1 MATALPIKGSGAA
14 QTDGSIDKVREVW
27 YNITRK
33 VGAIMTLK
41 EFLKMNT
48 NGLLLQIFIYD
59 KENEYIMGD
68 EKRYFIDKN
77 IFLDK
82 TVLSFEID
90 ENDLYIKL
98 NF

>member
-1 MATALPIKGSGAA
+1 
-14 QTDGSIDKVREVW
+14 
-27 YNITRK
+27 
-33 VGAIMTLK
+33 MTLK

-77 IFLDK
+77 IFLDEI
-82 TVLSFEID
+82 VLQFEID

-98 NF
+98 DF

>member
-1 MATALPIKGSGAA
+1 
-14 QTDGSIDKVREVW
+14 
-27 YNITRK
+27 
-33 VGAIMTLK
+33 MTLK

-77 IFLDK
+77 VFLDK

-98 NF
+98 DF

>member
-1 MATALPIKGSGAA
+1 MGKCDIILLERL
-14 QTDGSIDKVREVW
+14 VV
-27 YNITRK
+27 
-33 VGAIMTLK
+33 MTLK

-82 TVLSFEID
+82 IVLSFEID

-98 NF
+98 DF

>member
-1 MATALPIKGSGAA
+1 
-14 QTDGSIDKVREVW
+14 
-27 YNITRK
+27 
-33 VGAIMTLK
+33 
-41 EFLKMNT
+41 MNT

-82 TVLSFEID
+82 IVLSFEID

-98 NF
+98 DF

>member
-1 MATALPIKGSGAA
+1 MGRL
-14 QTDGSIDKVREVW
+14 
-27 YNITRK
+27 TRLWK
-33 VGAIMTLK
+33 CGVIMTLK

-48 NGLLLQIFIYD
+48 NGLLLQMFIYD
-59 KENEYIMGD
+59 RENEYIMGE
-68 EKRYFIDKN
+68 EKRFFIDKN

-98 NF
+98 DF

>member
-1 MATALPIKGSGAA
+1 
-14 QTDGSIDKVREVW
+14 
-27 YNITRK
+27 
-33 VGAIMTLK
+33 MTLK

-59 KENEYIMGD
+59 KDNEYIMGD

-98 NF
+98 DF

>member
-1 MATALPIKGSGAA
+1 
-14 QTDGSIDKVREVW
+14 
-27 YNITRK
+27 
-33 VGAIMTLK
+33 MTLK

-59 KENEYIMGD
+59 KENEYVMGD

-90 ENDLYIKL
+90 EDDLYIKL
-98 NF
+98 DF

>member
-1 MATALPIKGSGAA
+1 
-14 QTDGSIDKVREVW
+14 
-27 YNITRK
+27 
-33 VGAIMTLK
+33 MTLK
-41 EFLKMNT
+41 EFLEMNT

-77 IFLDK
+77 IFLNK

-90 ENDLYIKL
+90 KNDLYIKL
-98 NF
+98 DF

>member
-1 MATALPIKGSGAA
+1 
-14 QTDGSIDKVREVW
+14 
-27 YNITRK
+27 
-33 VGAIMTLK
+33 MTLK

-59 KENEYIMGD
+59 KENEYITGD

-98 NF
+98 DF

>member
-1 MATALPIKGSGAA
+1 
-14 QTDGSIDKVREVW
+14 
-27 YNITRK
+27 
-33 VGAIMTLK
+33 MTLK
-41 EFLKMNT
+41 EFLKINT

-82 TVLSFEID
+82 IVLSFEID

-98 NF
+98 DF

>member
-1 MATALPIKGSGAA
+1 
-14 QTDGSIDKVREVW
+14 
-27 YNITRK
+27 
-33 VGAIMTLK
+33 MTLK

-82 TVLSFEID
+82 IVLSFEID

-98 NF
+98 DF

>member
-1 MATALPIKGSGAA
+1 
-14 QTDGSIDKVREVW
+14 
-27 YNITRK
+27 
-33 VGAIMTLK
+33 MTLK
-41 EFLKMNT
+41 EFLEMNT

-77 IFLDK
+77 IFLNK

-90 ENDLYIKL
+90 KNNLYIKL
-98 NF
+98 DF